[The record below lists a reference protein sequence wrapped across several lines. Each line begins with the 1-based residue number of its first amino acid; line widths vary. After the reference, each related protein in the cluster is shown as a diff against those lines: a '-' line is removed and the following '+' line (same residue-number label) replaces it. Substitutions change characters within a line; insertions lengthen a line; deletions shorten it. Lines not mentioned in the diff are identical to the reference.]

1 MLCEKLPHILGIANG
16 LAEALAPLGAEIF
29 ELPMTTG
36 GEGAVKPRSGYD
48 QKTVP
53 STTEHSRSTFNS

>member
-1 MLCEKLPHILGIANG
+1 MLCEKLPHILGIANA

-36 GEGAVKPRSGYD
+36 GEGAVKPRFG
-48 QKTVP
+48 
-53 STTEHSRSTFNS
+53 